1 MRGATMLTLS
11 PPRFFLPV
19 PSHQMAR
26 LERALSTSA
35 AAEPV
40 VSPFLNT
47 VRAIL
52 RDARMREQTAVI
64 QAEIIKLIEDVVRLD
79 KRVDQ
84 LGRHFGQAQKDVDD
98 IRTSTGKIT
107 RRGERIGEFD
117 VIEDAASG
125 PDLLS

>member
-47 VRAIL
+47 VRAI
-52 RDARMREQTAVI
+52 RGVFIARAVP
-64 QAEIIKLIEDVVRLD
+64 
-79 KRVDQ
+79 
-84 LGRHFGQAQKDVDD
+84 
-98 IRTSTGKIT
+98 
-107 RRGERIGEFD
+107 RRPRSANQFADGTFFFP
-117 VIEDAASG
+117 A
-125 PDLLS
+125 

>member
-47 VRAIL
+47 VRAIREVFIARAVPRRPL
-52 RDARMREQTAVI
+52 PVNEFADAFFFPA
-64 QAEIIKLIEDVVRLD
+64 
-79 KRVDQ
+79 
-84 LGRHFGQAQKDVDD
+84 
-98 IRTSTGKIT
+98 
-107 RRGERIGEFD
+107 
-117 VIEDAASG
+117 
-125 PDLLS
+125 